1 MDTTMDGG
9 IRGMRERER
18 ETETGNGR
26 EEDGVSG
33 RWKFRRCRK
42 VVVGVSSQTGR

>member
-9 IRGMRERER
+9 IRGMRERET
-18 ETETGNGR
+18 ETENGR